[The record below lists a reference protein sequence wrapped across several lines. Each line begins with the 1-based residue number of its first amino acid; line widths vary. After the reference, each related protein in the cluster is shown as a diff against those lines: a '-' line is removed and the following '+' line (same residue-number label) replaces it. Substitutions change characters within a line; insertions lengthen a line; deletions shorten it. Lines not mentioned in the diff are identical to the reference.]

1 MRMKR
6 ALPIIRLLG
15 LCGFESF
22 CYRVS
27 GLAVTGVTRKGRA
40 VVTNP
45 IRIQE
50 GEERMGGWA
59 GLVVRRASRGVAS

>member
-1 MRMKR
+1 MKR

-22 CYRVS
+22 CYKVF
-27 GLAVTGVTRKGRA
+27 GLAVTGMTQKGRA

-45 IRIQE
+45 IRIQYRR
-50 GEERMGGWA
+50 EERMGGWA
-59 GLVVRRASRGVAS
+59 GLEARRASRGVAS